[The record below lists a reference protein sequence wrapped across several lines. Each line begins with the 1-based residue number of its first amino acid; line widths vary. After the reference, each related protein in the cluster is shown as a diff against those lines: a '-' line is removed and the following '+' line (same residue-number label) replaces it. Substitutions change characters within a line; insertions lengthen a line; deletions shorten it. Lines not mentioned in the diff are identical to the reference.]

1 MSSQGF
7 DFFDQFIDFVGA
19 GSGRGG
25 AGIVGGGLGGLHEF
39 GYFGVGRIGRG
50 GLRRF
55 GKFDAPEVGRGLGEF
70 KFDVAAS
77 RAVNAFA
84 GDLGDDFAL
93 GVLIGEKKKLARND
107 GGGETNDCAVFK
119 NEDGVGVFGKK
130 FAVAGI
136 VGRARPSDN
145 DARFVRDGVGMRR
158 WRSARRGRAARTAN
172 VHCGSH
178 SECPLCAGGLGNAP
192 LDSRNVEAVKNRP
205 RDGSNDNL
213 VLQAGLLLAIVQT
226 YWLTDKA
233 QGMFLGLTTEAA
245 ERRILKSRSR
255 GRLRGKH
262 PRGSEI
268 EW

>member
-1 MSSQGF
+1 LSSQGF
-7 DFFDQFIDFVGA
+7 DFFDQFINFIGA
-19 GSGRGG
+19 GSGCWR

-39 GYFGVGRIGRG
+39 GDFGMGRIGRG

-55 GKFDAPEVGRGLGEF
+55 GKFDAPEGGTGLGEF

-93 GVLIGEKKKLARND
+93 GVLVGEKEKLAGND
-107 GGGETNDCAVFK
+107 GGGEADDSAVFK
-119 NEDGVGVFGKK
+119 NEDRGGVFRKK

-145 DARFVRDGVGMRR
+145 DARFMRDGVGMRR

-213 VLQAGLLLAIVQT
+213 LLQARLLLAIVQT
-226 YWLTDKA
+226 YCLYEGASAGNVLCADYRCRR
-233 QGMFLGLTTEAA
+233 TEN
-245 ERRILKSRSR
+245 
-255 GRLRGKH
+255 
-262 PRGSEI
+262 SEI
-268 EW
+268 AKPRVAPRKTSEGK